1 MAVAATRQF
10 NRLVD
15 DASDPRVLIQDAIH
29 AQVAA
34 TPDRVAAEFLGD
46 GRSLTY
52 AALAGEA
59 AALAARLLALGAGGR
74 DALVALQVVKSVEMA
89 AAILGVLDAGAAY
102 LPGQEKSA
110 SIKVAESLPPNGL
123 RGNAF
128 RNSYAYDPERAELH
142 LHLKRLGTFGDVSLV
157 LLHAVSHIK
166 ANAADLGDDSS
177 PAFVAE
183 FHRNFKV
190 VTGELAK
197 AEAAAETKAAAPS
210 APAAA
215 APATPRTAAARAAA
229 PDHIKKTCTCLVV
242 PVLGTGT

>member
-74 DALVALQVVKSVEMA
+74 DALVALQVVKSLEMA

-102 LPGQEKSA
+102 LPLDPTWPA
-110 SIKVAESLPPNGL
+110 SRRLFVCDDAACGALVVNG
-123 RGNAF
+123 
-128 RNSYAYDPERAELH
+128 D
-142 LHLKRLGTFGDVSLV
+142 
-157 LLHAVSHIK
+157 
-166 ANAADLGDDSS
+166 AADDD
-177 PAFVAE
+177 
-183 FHRNFKV
+183 
-190 VTGELAK
+190 
-197 AEAAAETKAAAPS
+197 EAAAAFESRGRLRSRRACRRTVSGATRSATPTPTTRSGPSSTSTSSAS
-210 APAAA
+210 AP
-215 APATPRTAAARAAA
+215 
-229 PDHIKKTCTCLVV
+229 
-242 PVLGTGT
+242 LGT